1 MSWQFSWKL
10 GLIGL
15 LLVFTY
21 IPYLFIYLFIYLFLY
36 YYFFSLTY
44 LAFVFNF
51 YFTYLPFPLPC
62 PINFIIFYVSI
73 LLSHYAPNL
82 LLPRSQYHYFLN
94 IVVFILYKLIVFL
107 IAI

>member
-36 YYFFSLTY
+36 LLLFLSHLFSLCFQLLFY
-44 LAFVFNF
+44 L
-51 YFTYLPFPLPC
+51 FTIC
-62 PINFIIFYVSI
+62 ISI
-73 LLSHYAPNL
+73 LLSHYAPHL
-82 LLPRSQYHYFLN
+82 LLPRLQYHYFLN
-94 IVVFILYKLIVFL
+94 IFVFISYKLIVFL